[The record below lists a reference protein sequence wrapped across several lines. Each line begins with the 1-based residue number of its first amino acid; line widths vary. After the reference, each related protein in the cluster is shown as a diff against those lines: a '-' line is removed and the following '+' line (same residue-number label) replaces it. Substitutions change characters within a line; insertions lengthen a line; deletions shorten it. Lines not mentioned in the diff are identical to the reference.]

1 MLTRRGFGVLALAV
15 AFYAG
20 ARLFGT
26 FELYLMAFGFLT
38 LVGGAWLWTLLSAR
52 GMTAALRLNPP
63 MLVAGDAL
71 EATISVSN
79 RSLLPS
85 LGCGL
90 RLSLEQMGADY
101 LVVESPVLL
110 PRRSWNGVRT
120 SNAVWRGVYD
130 LEPPVFAISDPLGV
144 ARVRRVGS
152 DRLRVVVVPRIPQ
165 VRHFNT
171 AAAHL
176 LGVGGLG
183 GGSGRGAG
191 EFRSIRPHQPGEPLN
206 RIHWPSTARAN
217 ALMLREMEDA
227 PRADC
232 MVVLD
237 GWRAS
242 VVGERP
248 HNTFE
253 KQVELVGA
261 LADGLLC
268 KGRPV
273 LMLAHGA
280 RDEYLNL
287 EPTPG
292 GRRRLRLALAGVSAT
307 AAQPVGEVLARAV
320 THGPRVLSVAIV
332 SAGHDPGLMASL
344 QHLARSRVG
353 VVLVHVSASSY
364 LGRGGLLEE
373 ESRFLVRL
381 QGMGISLVLVGRDD
395 DPAMVLSASGPL
407 APDAGA
413 GHGMRRGREL
423 AGWAG

>member
-90 RLSLEQMGADY
+90 RLSLEQMGADD

-110 PRRSWNGVRT
+110 PRRSWSGVRT

-130 LEPPVFAISDPLGV
+130 LEPPVFAVSDPLGV

-176 LGVGGLG
+176 LL
-183 GGSGRGAG
+183 S
-191 EFRSIRPHQPGEPLN
+191 L
-206 RIHWPSTARAN
+206 IH
-217 ALMLREMEDA
+217 
-227 PRADC
+227 
-232 MVVLD
+232 
-237 GWRAS
+237 
-242 VVGERP
+242 
-248 HNTFE
+248 
-253 KQVELVGA
+253 
-261 LADGLLC
+261 
-268 KGRPV
+268 
-273 LMLAHGA
+273 
-280 RDEYLNL
+280 
-287 EPTPG
+287 
-292 GRRRLRLALAGVSAT
+292 
-307 AAQPVGEVLARAV
+307 
-320 THGPRVLSVAIV
+320 I
-332 SAGHDPGLMASL
+332 
-344 QHLARSRVG
+344 
-353 VVLVHVSASSY
+353 
-364 LGRGGLLEE
+364 
-373 ESRFLVRL
+373 
-381 QGMGISLVLVGRDD
+381 
-395 DPAMVLSASGPL
+395 
-407 APDAGA
+407 
-413 GHGMRRGREL
+413 
-423 AGWAG
+423 